1 MSATPGVDV
10 DRFAVAELVG
20 TGPIPDS
27 VLARLVCDSAITRVV
42 FGPQSQ
48 ILNVGRAERT
58 YTGAKRRAIIAR
70 DQHCQYPDCDAPPA
84 LSEVHHTEHWHRD
97 GGTTDVRTG
106 CLLCW
111 HHHEIVHDR
120 GIEITRDHTGRW
132 RFTDRHG
139 QPLRT

>member
-1 MSATPGVDV
+1 VLPEPGVDV
-10 DRFAVAELVG
+10 ERFGVAELVG
-20 TGPIPDS
+20 TGPIPDT

-58 YTGAKRRAIIAR
+58 YSGAKRRAIIAR
-70 DQHCQYPDCDAPPA
+70 DRHCQYPGCDAPPA
-84 LSEVHHTEHWHRD
+84 LSEVHHTQHWHRD
-97 GGTTDVRTG
+97 HGTTDVHTG

-120 GIEITRDHTGRW
+120 GIEITHHPTGQW
-132 RFTDRHG
+132 TFTDRHG